1 MTINDEDDN
10 DHADYDDED
19 DDDADL
25 MMMMMMMQMMTMT
38 MRMMMTIIAIASSS
52 HWNVLAAGPES
63 YLTSPRPAGGSH
75 FSLSKPPPCR
85 RHHRHYT
92 WDGMGSYHCFAQLNN
107 G

>member
-1 MTINDEDDN
+1 MIDDNNSDDNEDD
-10 DHADYDDED
+10 DDDDED
-19 DDDADL
+19 DDDDL
-25 MMMMMMMQMMTMT
+25 MMMMMMMQMTMIMMTM
-38 MRMMMTIIAIASSS
+38 MMMMTIIAIASSS

-92 WDGMGSYHCFAQLNN
+92 WDGMGWDGMLCTAK
-107 G
+107 